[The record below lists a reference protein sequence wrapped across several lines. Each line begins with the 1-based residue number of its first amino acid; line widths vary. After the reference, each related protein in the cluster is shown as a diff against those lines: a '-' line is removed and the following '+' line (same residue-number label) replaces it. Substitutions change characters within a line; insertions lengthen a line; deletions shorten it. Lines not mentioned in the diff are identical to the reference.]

1 LACIVNPGARTY
13 VWQDDQIV
21 GSNCDQ
27 FAREGF
33 VLNDGDQ
40 VTIIDPTPRAV
51 LGPDAT
57 FCQENEF
64 IKVQSV
70 ANADIEGWVLLNN
83 VQATTAEQGCPP

>member
-1 LACIVNPGARTY
+1 
-13 VWQDDQIV
+13 
-21 GSNCDQ
+21 
-27 FAREGF
+27 
-33 VLNDGDQ
+33 